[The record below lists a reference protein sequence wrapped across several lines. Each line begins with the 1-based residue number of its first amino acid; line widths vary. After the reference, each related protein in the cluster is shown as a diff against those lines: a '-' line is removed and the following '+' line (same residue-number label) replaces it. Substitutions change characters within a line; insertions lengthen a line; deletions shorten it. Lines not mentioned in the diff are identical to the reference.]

1 MTDDLHFG
9 IQANGIKHRHA
20 DAMPDID
27 TRFKMVKDAGV
38 FDYVDKT
45 PAPHEVE
52 EFLAA
57 RDKYDLPVRA
67 GGWFYTLGRDE
78 PLYEQNLAV
87 ARRLGSVVHNT
98 QIMAAHAS
106 GRPVTN
112 DEVVDAYLRFYELG
126 NRYGVTP
133 CFEVHVNMWSEDF
146 RRVGRVARAVEAKGL
161 PFNMTLDHSH
171 VIFKIDNPEEQEIGD
186 IRADVEDGRLVLD
199 PYQARNICDEW
210 IDAGWVRHCHARS
223 VIPNNPKNIDAQDEA
238 GNPGRG
244 IQYPFKKPK
253 RGAYHGK
260 WDEASLE
267 PWKEVMRKLMTY
279 HASDPRSPLGQI
291 STEFIPNFDYGE
303 GCKYSLFEQA
313 VECTEWMRATW
324 KSIRSKA
331 RRAKT
336 VQAKAK
342 EKAKE
347 LAKLEAKK

>member
-1 MTDDLHFG
+1 MADDLKFG
-9 IQANGIKHRHA
+9 IQTNGIKHRHA

-27 TRFKMVKDAGV
+27 TRFKMVKEAKV

-45 PAPHEVE
+45 PAPHEVK

-57 RDKYDLPVRA
+57 SDKYGLPVRA

-78 PLYEQNLAV
+78 RLYAKNLAV
-87 ARRLGSVVHNT
+87 ARELGSVVHNT
-98 QIMAAHAS
+98 QIMWMHAE

-112 DEVVDAYLRFYELG
+112 DEVVDAYLAFYELG
-126 NRYGVTP
+126 NRFGVTP

-146 RRVGRVARAVEAKGL
+146 RRVAKVARAVEAKGL

-171 VIFKIDNPEEQEIGD
+171 IIFKIDNPLEQEIGG
-186 IRADVEDGRLVLD
+186 IRVDVEEERLVLD
-199 PYQARNICDEW
+199 PYAERNICDEW

-223 VIPNNPKNIDAQDEA
+223 AIPNNPKNTDAQDEN

-253 RGAYHGK
+253 RGAYHAK
-260 WDEASLE
+260 WDEELLE
-267 PWKEVMRKLMTY
+267 PWKEVVRKLMLY
-279 HASDPRSPLGQI
+279 HATDPRSPLGQI

-303 GCKYSLFEQA
+303 GCKYSLFEQG

-324 KSIRSKA
+324 KTVRAKA
-331 RRAKT
+331 RR
-336 VQAKAK
+336 QAKAK

-347 LAKLEAKK
+347 KALEKARKDA